1 MGIENLD
8 IKNYKE
14 IVDNATQ
21 LVTGKPT
28 KSRQVQKARIKAILN
43 GGADGMK
50 ALLGSKME
58 TSDADLLPA
67 PNMLQSGIDRLA
79 QKISGVPQVRVDI
92 LNHNTSDRAK
102 VRAEKV
108 ERIVTSYD
116 ENQNL
121 NLQLAQVARW
131 LPGYGYAAWIITT
144 KTDKNGYVYP
154 TAELRDPYDTFPGN
168 FGPDQEPRELA
179 VLRRVPRYKLAQIYP
194 EFAKEI
200 LNPDESENQQEAAF
214 GAGGLGQ
221 TYENEK
227 QNNWEDN
234 TGQGVRIIEYYD
246 LGGTYIIFPEK
257 NMILDF
263 IPNFLSTP
271 PFIFMKRVSF
281 DELKGQYDH
290 VIGLMAMM
298 AKINIMSAI
307 AMEDSVFTETNISG
321 ELESGQYR
329 KGRFAINYLAPGTQV
344 SKPQNNIP
352 YQLFQQIDR
361 LERQLRLVGGY
372 PVTDDAQSPNSF
384 VTGAGLQELNG
395 TMSLM
400 INEYREVIKH
410 GLESMDEKRLELDS
424 LLAAQFDELRKK
436 PIQGFYAGT
445 AFSEN
450 YAPIADIGGDFRT
463 RRVYGVMAGF
473 DEPQK
478 IVTGLQLLQAGVID
492 VETLQDNIDGL
503 DNIAKVQE
511 RIRKNKAENVL
522 FESVLARSAQ
532 GDPAA
537 TMAVIAIYEYPAE
550 MTDILR
556 MFYTPQEPQMSPEE
570 EAMIQQQMA
579 QQQGAPGGLPAPQG
593 PPSIAGALGGI

>member
-14 IVDNATQ
+14 IVDNASF
-21 LVTGKPT
+21 LVNGKPS
-28 KSRQVQKARIKAILN
+28 KDRQVQKARIKAILN
-43 GGADGMK
+43 GGVDGMK
-50 ALLGSKME
+50 ALLGDKME
-58 TSDADLLPA
+58 SADADLLPA

-79 QKISGVPQVRVDI
+79 QKISGIPQVRVDI

-102 VRAEKV
+102 FRAEKL

-116 ENQNL
+116 EKQNL
-121 NLQLAQVARW
+121 SLQLGQAARW
-131 LPGYGYAAWIITT
+131 LPGYGYCAWIITT
-144 KTDKNGYVYP
+144 RTDKNGYIYP

-168 FGPDQEPRELA
+168 FGPDQKPRELA
-179 VLRRVPRYKLAQIYP
+179 VLRRIPRYKLAQLYP

-200 LNPDESENQQEAAF
+200 LNPDEDTSQAEAGYSAASM
-214 GAGGLGQ
+214 GAEYGTDG
-221 TYENEK
+221 NSA
-227 QNNWEDN
+227 WEDN

-246 LGGTYIIFPEK
+246 LGGTYVVFPEK
-257 NMILDF
+257 KMILDF
-263 IPNFLSTP
+263 IPNYLSGP
-271 PFIFMKRVSF
+271 PFIFMKRLSF

-290 VIGLMAMM
+290 VIGLMGMM

-307 AMEDSVFTETNISG
+307 AMEDAVFTETNISG

-329 KGRFAINYLAPGTQV
+329 KGRFAVNYLAPGTQV

-352 YQLFQQIDR
+352 YQLFQQVDR
-361 LERQLRLVGGY
+361 LERQLRMVGGY
-372 PVTDDAQSPNSF
+372 PVTDDSQSPNSF
-384 VTGAGLQELNG
+384 VTGAGLSELNS

-400 INEYREVIKH
+400 INEYREIVKH
-410 GLESMDEKRLELDS
+410 GMQEMDSKRLEMDT
-424 LLAAQFDELRKK
+424 LLAVQFPELNKK
-436 PIQGFYAGT
+436 PIQGYYAGT

-450 YAPIADIGGDFRT
+450 YSPVQDISGEYRT

-492 VETLQDNIDGL
+492 TETLQDNIDGL

-511 RIRKNKAENVL
+511 RIRKNKAEAVL

-532 GDPAA
+532 GDMAA
-537 TMAVIAIYEYPAE
+537 TQAVIAIYEYPQE
-550 MTDILR
+550 MTEILK

-570 EAMIQQQMA
+570 EAMIQQQMMM
-579 QQQGAPGGLPAPQG
+579 QGQQG
-593 PPSIAGALGGI
+593 PPTVAQALGGM

>member
-21 LVTGKPT
+21 LVSGKPT
-28 KSRQVQKARIKAILN
+28 KNRQVQKARIKAILN

-50 ALLGSKME
+50 ALLGNKME

-79 QKISGVPQVRVDI
+79 QKISGVPQVKVDI

-102 VRAEKV
+102 VRAERL

-116 ENQNL
+116 EKQNL

-144 KTDKNGYVYP
+144 NTDKNGYIYP

-200 LNPDESENQQEAAF
+200 LKVDEDDNQQEAAF

-221 TYENEK
+221 AYENEK

-271 PFIFMKRVSF
+271 PFVFMKRVSF

-352 YQLFQQIDR
+352 YQLFQQVDR
-361 LERQLRLVGGY
+361 LERQLRMVGGY
-372 PVTDDAQSPNSF
+372 PVTDDSQSPNSF
-384 VTGAGLQELNG
+384 VTGAGLNELNS

-400 INEYREVIKH
+400 INEYREIIRH
-410 GLESMDEKRLELDS
+410 GLQKMDEKRLELDT
-424 LLAAQFDELRKK
+424 LLAIQIPELSKK
-436 PIQGFYAGT
+436 PIQGFYGGT
-445 AFSEN
+445 AFAEN
-450 YAPIADIGGDFRT
+450 YSPINDIGGDYRT
-463 RRVYGVMAGF
+463 RRIYGVMAGF

-503 DNIAKVQE
+503 ENIAKVQE

-522 FESVLARSAQ
+522 FESVLARSAE

-550 MTDILR
+550 MTEILR

-570 EAMIQQQMA
+570 EAMIQQQQQEQAMVAQGQEQPPSMA
-579 QQQGAPGGLPAPQG
+579 QAFGGV
-593 PPSIAGALGGI
+593 

>member
-131 LPGYGYAAWIITT
+131 LSGYGYAAWIITT

-352 YQLFQQIDR
+352 YQLFQQVDR
-361 LERQLRLVGGY
+361 LERQLRMVGGY
-372 PVTDDAQSPNSF
+372 PVTDDSQSPNSF
-384 VTGAGLQELNG
+384 VTGAGLNELNS

-400 INEYREVIKH
+400 INEYREIIRH
-410 GLESMDEKRLELDS
+410 GLQKMDEKRLELDV
-424 LLAAQFDELRKK
+424 LLGMQFPELNKK

-450 YAPIADIGGDFRT
+450 YSPIKDIGGDYRT
-463 RRVYGVMAGF
+463 RRIYGVMAGF

-503 DNIAKVQE
+503 ENIAKVQE

-537 TMAVIAIYEYPAE
+537 TMAVIAIYEYPSE

-570 EAMIQQQMA
+570 EQMIQQQQMA
-579 QQQGAPGGLPAPQG
+579 MQGPGQ
-593 PPSIAGALGGI
+593 PPSIAQALGGV

>member
-8 IKNYKE
+8 IKNYKQ

-28 KSRQVQKARIKAILN
+28 KHRQVQKARIKAILN

-50 ALLGSKME
+50 ALLGNKME

-79 QKISGVPQVRVDI
+79 QKISGVPQVKVDI

-102 VRAEKV
+102 VRAERL

-116 ENQNL
+116 EKQNL

-131 LPGYGYAAWIITT
+131 LPGYGYSAWIITT
-144 KTDKNGYVYP
+144 RTDKNGYVYP

-200 LNPDESENQQEAAF
+200 LNPDETDNQQEAAF

-352 YQLFQQIDR
+352 YQLFQQVDR
-361 LERQLRLVGGY
+361 LERQLRMVGGY
-372 PVTDDAQSPNSF
+372 PVTDDSQSPNSF
-384 VTGAGLQELNG
+384 VTGAGLNELNS

-400 INEYREVIKH
+400 INEYREIIRH
-410 GLESMDEKRLELDS
+410 GLQSMDEKRLELDV
-424 LLAAQFDELRKK
+424 LLAMQFPELNKK

-450 YAPIADIGGDFRT
+450 YSPVQDIGGDYRT
-463 RRVYGVMAGF
+463 RRIYGVMAGF

-503 DNIAKVQE
+503 ENIAKVQE

-537 TMAVIAIYEYPAE
+537 TMAVIAIYEYPSE

-570 EAMIQQQMA
+570 EQMIQQQQMA
-579 QQQGAPGGLPAPQG
+579 MQGPGQ
-593 PPSIAGALGGI
+593 PPSIAQALGGV